1 MLNTRKTVM
10 LALAVASA
18 LMLSLP
24 FIVPGL
30 GPLALLGLVPLL
42 CLDKIASDEHIRKPW
57 LWHYGTFLLWNTITV
72 WWICNAT
79 LGGGIFAIVANSLQM
94 SVIWALFRA
103 SKKVFRGVLPYI
115 FLMVMWIAW
124 ERWYFGTQISFPWLV
139 LGNAFA
145 NNTALIQ
152 WYEFTGT
159 LGGSLW
165 IWACNLSVF
174 GLIVCAAE
182 GRFARWT
189 AWAKRYCAI
198 GVLLLFAGPIAL
210 SLVIFNNYKADA
222 DGQQLDVVIA
232 QPNIDPYSKF
242 ISLTQAQQNGIIA
255 PLIEEGLKSIGK
267 DSTAASATLVLTPET
282 FTRYIATNAP
292 SEDKTVKFADAVAAR
307 YPGTNII
314 LGAATK
320 TYFFQKEAP
329 NILAWPAGEGVWY
342 NTHNSAVMLDGTGRY
357 QIFHK
362 YKLVVG
368 TELTPY
374 PKIFVPLD
382 NMLGG
387 MMARDAAQEEISV
400 LDVKAGGKTIPVG
413 CAICYESVYGE
424 YCTGYVRKGAKAM
437 TIITNDAWWG
447 NTPGYRQHFSY
458 ARIRAIELRRDIAR
472 CGNTGISGIINS
484 RGDVV
489 LKGPWWEKTVLT
501 GKINLRSDVTFFARV
516 GDVPGRVCTML
527 FLLLFLAMIVRA
539 FIPEHLRK

>member
-182 GRFARWT
+182 GRFASWT

-222 DGQQLDVVIA
+222 DGQQ
-232 QPNIDPYSKF
+232 
-242 ISLTQAQQNGIIA
+242 
-255 PLIEEGLKSIGK
+255 
-267 DSTAASATLVLTPET
+267 
-282 FTRYIATNAP
+282 
-292 SEDKTVKFADAVAAR
+292 
-307 YPGTNII
+307 
-314 LGAATK
+314 
-320 TYFFQKEAP
+320 
-329 NILAWPAGEGVWY
+329 
-342 NTHNSAVMLDGTGRY
+342 
-357 QIFHK
+357 
-362 YKLVVG
+362 
-368 TELTPY
+368 
-374 PKIFVPLD
+374 
-382 NMLGG
+382 
-387 MMARDAAQEEISV
+387 
-400 LDVKAGGKTIPVG
+400 
-413 CAICYESVYGE
+413 
-424 YCTGYVRKGAKAM
+424 
-437 TIITNDAWWG
+437 
-447 NTPGYRQHFSY
+447 
-458 ARIRAIELRRDIAR
+458 
-472 CGNTGISGIINS
+472 
-484 RGDVV
+484 
-489 LKGPWWEKTVLT
+489 
-501 GKINLRSDVTFFARV
+501 
-516 GDVPGRVCTML
+516 
-527 FLLLFLAMIVRA
+527 
-539 FIPEHLRK
+539 

>member
-1 MLNTRKTVM
+1 
-10 LALAVASA
+10 
-18 LMLSLP
+18 
-24 FIVPGL
+24 
-30 GPLALLGLVPLL
+30 
-42 CLDKIASDEHIRKPW
+42 
-57 LWHYGTFLLWNTITV
+57 
-72 WWICNAT
+72 
-79 LGGGIFAIVANSLQM
+79 
-94 SVIWALFRA
+94 
-103 SKKVFRGVLPYI
+103 
-115 FLMVMWIAW
+115 
-124 ERWYFGTQISFPWLV
+124 
-139 LGNAFA
+139 
-145 NNTALIQ
+145 
-152 WYEFTGT
+152 
-159 LGGSLW
+159 
-165 IWACNLSVF
+165 
-174 GLIVCAAE
+174 
-182 GRFARWT
+182 
-189 AWAKRYCAI
+189 
-198 GVLLLFAGPIAL
+198 
-210 SLVIFNNYKADA
+210 
-222 DGQQLDVVIA
+222 
-232 QPNIDPYSKF
+232 
-242 ISLTQAQQNGIIA
+242 
-255 PLIEEGLKSIGK
+255 
-267 DSTAASATLVLTPET
+267 
-282 FTRYIATNAP
+282 
-292 SEDKTVKFADAVAAR
+292 
-307 YPGTNII
+307 
-314 LGAATK
+314 
-320 TYFFQKEAP
+320 
-329 NILAWPAGEGVWY
+329 
-342 NTHNSAVMLDGTGRY
+342 MLDGTGRY

-362 YKLVVG
+362 SKLVVG